1 MPARV
6 PRGHFQ
12 VFESSRFFSY
22 AERWPSGRRRT
33 PAKGVRVKSPSRVR
47 IPLSPPIFPSKSKY
61 YLVARRKPRH
71 CFGFEA
77 PTLFERIAQRIVT
90 AARDYGTSPIAD
102 QKK

>member
-12 VFESSRFFSY
+12 VFESSGFFSY

-47 IPLSPPIFPSKSKY
+47 IPLSPPVQILSLQRLSFLRSRVGGV
-61 YLVARRKPRH
+61 LVANSGDRGGETPSVLVAEQQPH
-71 CFGFEA
+71 STQG
-77 PTLFERIAQRIVT
+77 
-90 AARDYGTSPIAD
+90 S
-102 QKK
+102 